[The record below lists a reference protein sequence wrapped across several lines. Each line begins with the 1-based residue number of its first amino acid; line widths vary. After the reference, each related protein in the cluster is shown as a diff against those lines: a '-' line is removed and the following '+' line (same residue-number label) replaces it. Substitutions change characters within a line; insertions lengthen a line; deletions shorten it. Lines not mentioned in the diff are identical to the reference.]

1 MRGSHTSG
9 AAARRGV
16 GRSSLTRRSRSARGK
31 LRFSHDSR
39 WEKDGERLR
48 PFTGQ
53 RSLYW
58 PVVRGRRALPVDVPP
73 RLRVIVSRAR
83 CLLLGLGRSTVTLSF
98 GPASPR
104 VCFLHRK
111 RSSSGLLAVSK
122 KKQMSFKSSANQIFF
137 KFN

>member
-1 MRGSHTSG
+1 MPNSPEQVG
-9 AAARRGV
+9 A
-16 GRSSLTRRSRSARGK
+16 GK
-31 LRFSHDSR
+31 MRFSHDSPG
-39 WEKDGERLR
+39 EKGGEQLR

-58 PVVRGRRALPVDVPP
+58 PVVRGRPAHPVDVPP

-83 CLLLGLGRSTVTLSF
+83 CLLLGLGRSTVRLSL

-111 RSSSGLLAVSK
+111 RSPSGLLAVSR
-122 KKQMSFKSSANQIFF
+122 KQMSFKSSANQIFL